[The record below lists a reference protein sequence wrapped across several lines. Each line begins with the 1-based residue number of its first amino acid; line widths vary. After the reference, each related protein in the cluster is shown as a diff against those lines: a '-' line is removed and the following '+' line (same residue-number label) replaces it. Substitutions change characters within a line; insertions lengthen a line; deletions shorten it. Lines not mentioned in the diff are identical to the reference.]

1 MLSNTLQQEHS
12 FDGLE
17 DYYQELSENA
27 SPEDMSVFENS
38 LQQSLYSEINIAP
51 IELYD
56 EGY

>member
-38 LQQSLYSEINIAP
+38 LQQSLYSDIKIAP
-51 IELYD
+51 IEFYD